1 MRKIL
6 VLPIL
11 MVPFLS
17 NATEPNFRAE
27 LIVLKEGES
36 HQCPKNLRPVSY
48 SEAIFYSKE
57 LRVLLEST
65 GSASIASPWAVNDSQ
80 QDIFLTTDSPGR
92 TLCYPNPT
100 NSPPKFD
107 INLASLQ
114 KAGPHACYEQYRPL
128 TGLEASKHRE
138 SLGLL
143 TEQDSSVSIEFPLVI
158 MGSDN
163 KHIIKEG
170 HSDSTWCYPLVEDES
185 VDELI
190 IYENNN
196 NKGKSLRIR
205 SDLSDLGAFNGNI
218 SSVYLPKGWTVI
230 FYEEIN
236 YAGTYYTI
244 KDSKL
249 SLSDF
254 GNKVHSVKISKSL

>member
-17 NATEPNFRAE
+17 NATEPNFRVE

-57 LRVLLEST
+57 LRVLLESIGT
-65 GSASIASPWAVNDSQ
+65 ASIAFPWAVNDSQ
-80 QDIFLTTDSPGR
+80 QGSLLTTDSPGR

-100 NSPPKFD
+100 NTPPKFD

-114 KAGPHACYEQYRPL
+114 KIGPHACYDQYRPL
-128 TGLEASKHRE
+128 TGLEAAKHRE
-138 SLGLL
+138 SLGLI
-143 TEQDSSVSIEFPLVI
+143 TEQNSIVSLEYPLVI
-158 MGSDN
+158 MGSDY
-163 KHIIKEG
+163 KHVIKEG
-170 HSDSTWCYPLVEDES
+170 HSDSTWCYPLLEDES

-190 IYENNN
+190 IYEKNN
-196 NKGKSLRIR
+196 NKGESLRIR
-205 SDLSDLGAFNGNI
+205 SDLSDLAAFNKKV
-218 SSVYLPKGWTVI
+218 SSFYLPKGWTVI

-236 YAGTYYTI
+236 YGGTFYTR
-244 KDSKL
+244 KDSML
-249 SLSDF
+249 SLGEI
-254 GNKVHSVKISKSL
+254 GNKVRSLKISKS